1 MASCLFDYNLS
12 NQGPAQST
20 DATGNAVANTAHDGE
35 DAARP
40 TPSIVARSRNNGI
53 HDEGHYVVAN
63 TLQTGHKTTIILHK
77 WIFINVNG
85 HFGGL
90 DCVQEHAR
98 KVRSASR

>member
-20 DATGNAVANTAHDGE
+20 DAIHNTVASTAHDGE

-53 HDEGHYVVAN
+53 HDEGHSAMTD
-63 TLQTGHKTTIILHK
+63 TLQTGHKTTTILHK
-77 WIFINVNG
+77 WIFINANG
-85 HFGGL
+85 HFDGL

-98 KVRSASR
+98 KRRSA

>member
-20 DATGNAVANTAHDGE
+20 DATGNTVTSTAHDGE

-53 HDEGHYVVAN
+53 HDEGHFITTVS
-63 TLQTGHKTTIILHK
+63 LQTGHKTTIMLHK

>member
-20 DATGNAVANTAHDGE
+20 NTTGTAVASTGLDGE

-53 HDEGHYVVAN
+53 HDGGHSI
-63 TLQTGHKTTIILHK
+63 KTAPPPFKPGTKQQLSC
-77 WIFINVNG
+77 IN
-85 HFGGL
+85 
-90 DCVQEHAR
+90 R
-98 KVRSASR
+98 YS